1 MVDYQATTV
10 SLVCSRVSCNCLL
23 GLLTK
28 ANRHWMNKTIVW
40 IVLML
45 ALGLGSFL
53 IPSEMTVY
61 RESGNIFSCQLLD
74 GERGRLQH
82 DDAERRH
89 DQREPG
95 HAGPA
100 GPQGHDPGSADNA
113 AADTDANGRSLR

>member
-1 MVDYQATTV
+1 MD
-10 SLVCSRVSCNCLL
+10 SLE
-23 GLLTK
+23 T
-28 ANRHWMNKTIVW
+28 
-40 IVLML
+40 
-45 ALGLGSFL
+45 F
-53 IPSEMTVY
+53 
-61 RESGNIFSCQLLD
+61 FSCQLLD